1 MTSPLIVSAL
11 PRGYKW
17 VDIVYTNVNK
27 GRFTLK
33 LIKYQV
39 VAHLLTEVTVSGGSC
54 RKLQSVL
61 GKVATKAAISENYC
75 VNIFGE
81 LPKGIIHKRDLKLE
95 EYNVIF
101 FHRK

>member
-1 MTSPLIVSAL
+1 MVE
-11 PRGYKW
+11 
-17 VDIVYTNVNK
+17 
-27 GRFTLK
+27 
-33 LIKYQV
+33 
-39 VAHLLTEVTVSGGSC
+39 VAESY
-54 RKLQSVL
+54 SVL

-95 EYNVIF
+95 EYDVIF